1 MPEGPDFW
9 TGLPM
14 GEPARR
20 ALRNAGLTS
29 LEDLSTVT
37 ADYVA
42 SLHGLGPKALAV
54 INHEMAE
61 KGMDFT

>member
-1 MPEGPDFW
+1 MPDTPDLW
-9 TGLPM
+9 ASLPM

-42 SLHGLGPKALAV
+42 SLHGMGPKALAV

-61 KGMDFT
+61 QGMDFT